1 LRIARELTGAVRRY
15 GARQAAA
22 MAVAEAHQRVVR
34 QPLRR
39 SWSQHGEDVLI
50 DRLLGHPR
58 AGFYVDVGAYDP
70 TRFSNTARFY
80 RRGWRGI
87 NVEPNPA
94 RFRRVAAARPR
105 DVNLNLGLGREAG
118 ERPFYLLEPET
129 LSTFSA
135 DEASGFVAQG
145 AARLLE
151 ETTLPIETLAA
162 IMRAHD
168 APAAPEFLSVDV
180 EGLELEVLEGGD
192 WDRYRPRV
200 VCVEAVAY
208 GSRPGPPEGPVHE
221 FLVEAGYR
229 VAHTTALNRLYVRA
243 A

>member
-1 LRIARELTGAVRRY
+1 LSIARELRGAVRRY
-15 GARQAAA
+15 GARQTVA
-22 MAVAEAHQRVVR
+22 MAVAEAHQRLIR

-70 TRFSNTARFY
+70 ARFSNTARFY

-105 DVNLNLGLGREAG
+105 DVNVNLGLGREAG
-118 ERPFYLLEPET
+118 ERSFYLLEPET

-135 DEASGFVAQG
+135 EEASHLVAQG
-145 AARLLE
+145 AARLVE
-151 ETTLPIETLAA
+151 ERTLTIETLAG
-162 IMRAHD
+162 ILRRHG
-168 APAAPEFLSVDV
+168 APAAPELLSVDV

-192 WDRYRPRV
+192 WERYRPRV
-200 VCVEAVAY
+200 VCVEAVEY
-208 GSRPGPPEGPVHE
+208 GGRPGPPEGPVHA
-221 FLVEAGYR
+221 FLVDIGYR
-229 VAHTTALNRLYVRA
+229 AAHTTALNRLYVEA
-243 A
+243 T